1 MKRIVILGAGN
12 VATHL
17 FEAFAKASET
27 EVVQVYNHRK
37 TALDYFRYRV
47 DTTCSLKALKPAD
60 FYLIAIKDDRVEA
73 LVKRLKSADAII
85 AHTSGS
91 VPLQSSAKRNG
102 VFYPLQTF
110 SKHIAVDFSQ
120 VPMCIEADT
129 TETEQQLIA
138 LGEAISRHV
147 YQISTTQR
155 KSLHLAAVFAC
166 NFTNHLYAIAEKI
179 CSDQQI
185 PFSTLHALIDET
197 AHKAQKDSP
206 AKNQTGPGIRH
217 DQQTIDSHLQQLQ
230 SAELK
235 EIYKLLTQSIQNN
248 NGQNI

>member
-17 FEAFAKASET
+17 FEAFAKKPET

-37 TALDYFRYRV
+37 AALDYFRYRV
-47 DTTCSLKALKPAD
+47 DTTCNLKALKSAD

-73 LVKRLKSADAII
+73 LIKRLSPATAIV

-91 VPLQSSAKRNG
+91 VPLQDSAQHNG

-110 SKHIAVDFSQ
+110 SKHIALDFSK
-120 VPMCIEADT
+120 VPLCIEADT
-129 TETEQQLIA
+129 TENEQQLMA
-138 LGEAISRHV
+138 LGKTISQHV
-147 YQISTTQR
+147 YPISTSQR

-166 NFTNHLYAIAEKI
+166 NFTNHLYAIAEHI
-179 CSDQQI
+179 CAEQQI
-185 PFSTLHALIDET
+185 PFDTLHALIEET
-197 AHKAQKDSP
+197 AHKAQKNSP
-206 AKNQTGPGIRH
+206 AKNQTGPAKRH
-217 DQQTIDSHLQQLQ
+217 DQQTIDAHLEQLT

-235 EIYKLLTQSIQNN
+235 EIYKLLTQSIQNKH
-248 NGQNI
+248 GQNI